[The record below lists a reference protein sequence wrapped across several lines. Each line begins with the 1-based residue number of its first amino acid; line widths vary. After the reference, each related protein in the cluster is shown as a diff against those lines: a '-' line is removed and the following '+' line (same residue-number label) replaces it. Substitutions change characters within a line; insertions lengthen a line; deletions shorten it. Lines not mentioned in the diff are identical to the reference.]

1 MVHFS
6 KNALMFSRIFLLP
19 VLSVVLDGNTLLVRT
34 VLEERTVFLNNIGIS
49 GSVERSFTFS
59 DRFKC
64 IWYIRRSICPHLLSL
79 SLRQVLI
86 IYYIDVIPVIKKRK
100 TIIRH
105 SKVAVWVFQKSF
117 SSTSIFINLISFPTV
132 IKVKLFFF

>member
-64 IWYIRRSICPHLLSL
+64 I
-79 SLRQVLI
+79 
-86 IYYIDVIPVIKKRK
+86 
-100 TIIRH
+100 
-105 SKVAVWVFQKSF
+105 
-117 SSTSIFINLISFPTV
+117 
-132 IKVKLFFF
+132 